1 MYKTDIFVQKGAI
14 VYTNSI
20 HKGPDHPHALSKKYV
35 PMTYNLILRAML
47 RIDQNMCIWSGWVN
61 K

>member
-35 PMTYNLILRAML
+35 PMTYNLRSSIP
-47 RIDQNMCIWSGWVN
+47 N
-61 K
+61 KDS